1 MWGGGTK
8 KKPVKPGKDGLSL
21 FFLSMAEIR
30 SGIGKWEEKR
40 HRPGTE
46 RVALKKT
53 LKKKLGKTKKEKKI
67 TP

>member
-1 MWGGGTK
+1 
-8 KKPVKPGKDGLSL
+8 
-21 FFLSMAEIR
+21 MAEIR